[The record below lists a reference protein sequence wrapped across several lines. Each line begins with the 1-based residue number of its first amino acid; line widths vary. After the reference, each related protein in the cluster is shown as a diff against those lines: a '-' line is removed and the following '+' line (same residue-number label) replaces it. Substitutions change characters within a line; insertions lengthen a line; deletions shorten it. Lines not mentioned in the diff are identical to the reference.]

1 MNTPLQVKR
10 MSASYSTT
18 AVKCRW
24 RFDCLWSGICSHLR
38 AGQTNLSKTLTSELL
53 PEVPLSSDQAGDML
67 NLSVQNKQKS
77 VHSPWGGHLKAQVSF
92 HGWDGGLAYVPG
104 GLQISGGSG
113 GSPLPVGWYASCWG
127 EVRYL
132 GFKNLSFLKDRALLL
147 QDDAKSGFTEV
158 WKIKGK
164 KE

>member
-1 MNTPLQVKR
+1 MNFPLQVKR

-18 AVKCRW
+18 VVKCRG

-77 VHSPWGGHLKAQVSF
+77 VHPAWGGRLKTQGFLLWVRWRVCICTRRLMNAWGQRWDPIASRLVCIPL
-92 HGWDGGLAYVPG
+92 GW
-104 GLQISGGSG
+104 SE
-113 GSPLPVGWYASCWG
+113 LPW
-127 EVRYL
+127 L
-132 GFKNLSFLKDRALLL
+132 
-147 QDDAKSGFTEV
+147 
-158 WKIKGK
+158 
-164 KE
+164 